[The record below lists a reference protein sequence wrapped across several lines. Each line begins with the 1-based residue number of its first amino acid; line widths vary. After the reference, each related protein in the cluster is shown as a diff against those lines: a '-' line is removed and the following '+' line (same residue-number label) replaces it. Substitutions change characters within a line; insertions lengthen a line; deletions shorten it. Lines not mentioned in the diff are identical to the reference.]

1 MCHILLMM
9 PVLGLPIFWLW
20 PMSVA
25 APIYAIILLLSVWL
39 YILTIR
45 VMKFPVR
52 TGGESMLQMTGEVI
66 ASGTDGARVRI
77 GGENWSAVSSDELR
91 DGDRVKVT
99 QLQGLTLTVR
109 RIDQRVAG
117 PLGNASA

>member
-9 PVLGLPIFWLW
+9 PELGLPIFWLW
-20 PMSVA
+20 PISVA

-52 TGGESMLQMTGEVI
+52 TGRESMLQMSGEVI
-66 ASGTDGARVRI
+66 ASGADCARVRI
-77 GGENWSAVSSDELR
+77 
-91 DGDRVKVT
+91 
-99 QLQGLTLTVR
+99 
-109 RIDQRVAG
+109 
-117 PLGNASA
+117 